1 MDSALEM
8 GKVSVHVFLSRV
20 SLTCIYRRAKSMCT
34 RAPARRERRRDA
46 SARRRDVGFRN
57 GRIGRLV
64 HANAA
69 TAAETNANASA
80 DAETVAAAADFVPSL
95 FK

>member
-1 MDSALEM
+1 M
-8 GKVSVHVFLSRV
+8 
-20 SLTCIYRRAKSMCT
+20 CI

-57 GRIGRLV
+57 GRNGRLV

-69 TAAETNANASA
+69 TAAETNANANAGTTKLPA
-80 DAETVAAAADFVPSL
+80 DVAWMLPIG
-95 FK
+95 